1 MSSPPPHAIA
11 SATELTAGLRRWIL
25 IAAFLSWFG
34 AGTQMGL
41 TTLLGPPAVQA
52 LLPAAPPDDASAEA
66 ARTAEVGKLFADQMA
81 ALSFGA
87 ALGGV
92 VFGRFADRRGR
103 SRALALSVVTYACG
117 TGLSAAST
125 SVAQLLAL
133 RFVTGLGIGGTWPAA
148 VALAGEA
155 WPGTA
160 KARVAGVIG
169 MSANVG
175 ILAQAL
181 LVMYA
186 KAHGGV
192 PIGVDNWR
200 QVSLVGATPLVIGLA
215 VALWLPESPRWL
227 ALRTAATIEKP
238 AAPLAALFG
247 TSLRRRTLVGIGL
260 ATVPLL
266 GAWGSGK
273 WLIPWAGTDS
283 ARTQAVWA
291 FGAVLASAAG
301 GYVADRFGRRITYFV
316 VSATTLAVNLSIY
329 RYLTP
334 NEPEWFLPAAFL
346 SGVSGTIF
354 FGWLPLYLPELF
366 PTRVRATG
374 IGLTYNAGRIA
385 TGLGI
390 LAAGQLLRHY
400 GGSFQ
405 RVGEVTSWVYAFGML
420 VILFA
425 PSNESSSDSEESAPD
440 KARQDASSR

>member
-1 MSSPPPHAIA
+1 MSSTNPA
-11 SATELTAGLRRWIL
+11 SAPETSELSVRRRRWVL

-41 TTLLGPPAVQA
+41 TTLVGRPAVEA
-52 LLPAAPPDDASAEA
+52 LLPAAPSTDAAAGA
-66 ARTAEVGKLFADQMA
+66 ARNAEVGKLFADQMA

-92 VFGRFADRRGR
+92 LFGRLADRRGR
-103 SRALALSVVTYACG
+103 SRALALSVLVYAGG
-117 TGLSAAST
+117 TGLSATST

-155 WPGTA
+155 WPSAA

-181 LVMYA
+181 LMVFA
-186 KAHGGV
+186 QRGGG
-192 PIGVDNWR
+192 IRIDAENWR
-200 QVSLVGATPLVIGLA
+200 TVSLVGAAPLAIGLA
-215 VALWLPESPRWL
+215 VARWLPESPRWL
-227 ALRTAATIEKP
+227 AARGAELVDRPT
-238 AAPLAALFG
+238 APLAELFG
-247 TSLRRRTLVGIGL
+247 PALWRNTLVGIGL

-273 WLIPWAGTDS
+273 WLIPWAGDDS

-291 FGAVLASAAG
+291 FGAVLSSAAG
-301 GYVADRFGRRITYFV
+301 GYVADLCGRRITYFV
-316 VSATTLAVNLSIY
+316 VSATTLVVNLTIY
-329 RYLTP
+329 RYLSP
-334 NEPEWFLPAAFL
+334 ERPEWFLPAAFL

-385 TGLGI
+385 TGFGI
-390 LAAGQLLRHY
+390 LAGGLLMRHY
-400 GGSFQ
+400 DGSFQ

-425 PSNESSSDSEESAPD
+425 P
-440 KARQDASSR
+440 ASPYDRATINSRAG